1 MVFISSNSQD
11 VTVYRNLGALL
22 HVKGQWSEAEDHYQ
36 LALRLV
42 PDDRVTLTNLNRLHQ
57 LLASKVQSNGQQAV
71 KNGSNASNPSAGPNH
86 SRTES

>member
-22 HVKGQWSEAEDHYQ
+22 HVKGQWSEAEDNYQ

-57 LLASKVQSNGQQAV
+57 LLASKVGQQAV